1 MFEFFTIS
9 DWIQFIGVMVSFA
22 VGIASIIIA
31 VITLR
36 QNSKMIA
43 ESTRPYIVVQFER
56 AYTSTLR
63 CYFVV
68 KNYGQTGA
76 KITDFKCVTEISAKF
91 ADREINYQIKAVK
104 NTFLAPGQK
113 LNLIFNETPNAKDVT
128 FLIKY
133 EANRKAYSD
142 TILLHIPDKIPI
154 VRGYSTQGNERN
166 YLGDISNSIQEIVE
180 RTF

>member
-56 AYTSTLR
+56 AYTSTFIILD
-63 CYFVV
+63 V
-68 KNYGQTGA
+68 K
-76 KITDFKCVTEISAKF
+76 F
-91 ADREINYQIKAVK
+91 
-104 NTFLAPGQK
+104 
-113 LNLIFNETPNAKDVT
+113 
-128 FLIKY
+128 
-133 EANRKAYSD
+133 
-142 TILLHIPDKIPI
+142 
-154 VRGYSTQGNERN
+154 
-166 YLGDISNSIQEIVE
+166 NSIQGQGLTGNTEGFHTLI
-180 RTF
+180 TYK